1 MQHLRQFYRGFGGEK
16 TRPGQIPT
24 GTTEACDE
32 AKRDG
37 IAAYGKYDRDGRCR
51 RLGGQRPDIGEGG
64 DDVNAA
70 AYQIG
75 RERRQAIGPPLGPAI
90 LDGYI
95 LTIDKARLLETL
107 RECQQGRVV
116 TGGWR
121 AQKANHRHRRL
132 LCARRERPRRRRA
145 AEESDEFPPAHSITS
160 SARKRTT
167 SGTCSPSALAV
178 FMLSTVSYLVGACT
192 GRSAGFW
199 PLSMRST

>member
-75 RERRQAIGPPLGPAI
+75 RERRQAIGPSLGPAI

-107 RECQQGRVV
+107 RECQQGPRCNRGMEGSEGQSPASTAAV
-116 TGGWR
+116 R
-121 AQKANHRHRRL
+121 APRAATPQLR
-132 LCARRERPRRRRA
+132 RRE
-145 AEESDEFPPAHSITS
+145 EQ
-160 SARKRTT
+160 
-167 SGTCSPSALAV
+167 
-178 FMLSTVSYLVGACT
+178 
-192 GRSAGFW
+192 
-199 PLSMRST
+199 